1 MRRREFVIASAGTV
15 LAWAASTD
23 ARQPGKMPR
32 VGLLAPG
39 RPDAP
44 PRDLNIRVVAAF
56 RQRLR
61 DLGYIEGQNID
72 VEIRWDDG
80 QMDRHA
86 TFAAELVRMGV
97 DVIVAG
103 TSQVTLWAREATRT
117 IPIVMAAFGG
127 GDPVDLGLAASLAHP
142 GGNVTGVVLQTH
154 LLPGKRLELLKEAV
168 PKVSRIALL
177 EYGGRLHT
185 HATQGYETAAHALG
199 IGLKPFDMKSAAQF
213 EATFQE
219 AKRQEAQAVVLA
231 QSSFFAVYA
240 ALIAELALKH
250 GLPTIAGETGFAQQ
264 GGFMNYGPDI
274 VDAWRN
280 SAAYVDK
287 ILKGAAPGD
296 LPMEQAARFE
306 LLINLRTA
314 KALGLTIPPSL
325 LARADEL
332 IE

>member
-1 MRRREFVIASAGTV
+1 MRRREFVIAAAGTV
-15 LAWAASTD
+15 LAWAASAD
-23 ARQPGKMPR
+23 AQQAGKKPR

-44 PRDLNIRVVAAF
+44 PTDLNIRVVNAF

-61 DLGYIEGQNID
+61 DLGYIEGQNIGL
-72 VEIRWDDG
+72 EIRWDEG
-80 QMDRHA
+80 QMDRHV

-103 TSQVTLWAREATRT
+103 TSPVTLWAREATRT

-168 PKVSRIALL
+168 PKVSRVALL
-177 EYGGRLHT
+177 QNGERHP
-185 HATQGYETAAHALG
+185 HAIQGYETAAQALG
-199 IGLKPFDMKSAAQF
+199 IDLKSFDVKSAAEF
-213 EATFQE
+213 ESIFKE
-219 AKRQEAQAVVLA
+219 AKQQATQAVILA
-231 QSSFFAVYA
+231 QSAFFAVYA
-240 ALIAELALKH
+240 ARIAELALRY

-287 ILKGAAPGD
+287 ILKGARPGD

-306 LLINLRTA
+306 LVINLKTA
-314 KALGLTIPPSL
+314 EALGLTIPPSL
-325 LARADEL
+325 LALADEVV
-332 IE
+332 E